1 MTVYLFSWP
10 MWQVE
15 FWKQTGSPVTA
26 ALDAWHNGFV
36 CIGKRLEKKLPLIGV
51 SEPRPTDS
59 DGCGPFGKETEKKKK
74 NQGKKTG
81 VSDETNG
88 PKFITCLL
96 RLGAVTTVW
105 FGFSAV

>member
-36 CIGKRLEKKLPLIGV
+36 CIGKGSKKKLPLIGV
-51 SEPRPTDS
+51 RNRGPWILTDVNRL
-59 DGCGPFGKETEKKKK
+59 GKRQKRKRKTREKET
-74 NQGKKTG
+74 GA
-81 VSDETNG
+81 SDETNG
-88 PKFITCLL
+88 PKFIACLL